1 MHEFDKI
8 TLARRANKCDWRL
21 DGKNQCEIDQVQKLA
36 YFLLEEIPTDVNGLL
51 PHERA
56 HLTER
61 MKEFI
66 KPEAFA
72 TGEGGQAGAM
82 PPPPPPQ
89 PPPPWT
95 LARFGSCGAAG
106 AGHARSIRFY
116 GARSRR
122 GDLYSAGTCSPA
134 TTG

>member
-36 YFLLEEIPTDVNGLL
+36 YFLLEEVPTDVNGLL

-61 MKEFI
+61 I
-66 KPEAFA
+66 
-72 TGEGGQAGAM
+72 
-82 PPPPPPQ
+82 
-89 PPPPWT
+89 
-95 LARFGSCGAAG
+95 
-106 AGHARSIRFY
+106 
-116 GARSRR
+116 
-122 GDLYSAGTCSPA
+122 SPA
-134 TTG
+134 LCGVPVSREREFRVTRLATPL